1 MNTFLRNT
9 IYTSY
14 TTLYQ
19 RLRQQHEMHL
29 RKGCRAYVIL
39 LLYCITGWWRTWDMG
54 RRDWKTSRKKKQK
67 KRKATAKTSS
77 GQGRRKRGQGATVR
91 TSSSQRTTRDDER
104 YDTVAKIKLVYE
116 GKRKK
121 LRVTGNLN
129 NSHKKIIMANITAHI
144 EMRVKVIYSFKS
156 VTYRGAREIEPYSK
170 TLDSSPAMFKSL
182 KEIQAF
188 IKECE

>member
-116 GKRKK
+116 GKHVKEF
-121 LRVTGNLN
+121 RVTGNLN
-129 NSHKKIIMANITAHI
+129 KSNTKMIMANITPHI
-144 EMRVKVIYSFKS
+144 EMRTKVIY
-156 VTYRGAREIEPYSK
+156 
-170 TLDSSPAMFKSL
+170 
-182 KEIQAF
+182 
-188 IKECE
+188 

>member
-1 MNTFLRNT
+1 MMEN
-9 IYTSY
+9 IGYG
-14 TTLYQ
+14 Q
-19 RLRQQHEMHL
+19 ERLKNIVKKEAEEEKRPAAKEEEEEAKEQQQ
-29 RKGCRAYVIL
+29 GP
-39 LLYCITGWWRTWDMG
+39 
-54 RRDWKTSRKKKQK
+54 
-67 KRKATAKTSS
+67 TAAKE
-77 GQGRRKRGQGATVR
+77 QQ
-91 TSSSQRTTRDDER
+91 QDDDER